1 MEEFGL
7 IFDKEQDMQ
16 RKLKLKPIPDSY
28 NSYLVEEKEKR
39 DWSGNIYL
47 GCIVAILTIV
57 FLT

>member
-7 IFDKEQDMQ
+7 IFDKEQGMQ

-47 GCIVAILTIV
+47 GGIVAILTIV